1 LDDNDINYK
10 AFPGEGAFYGP
21 KVDFFVPDAL
31 GREWQ
36 LGTIQL
42 DFSLPERFDLEY
54 VNEEGQRSRPVMIHR
69 AMLGSLERFM
79 GVIIEHF
86 AGAMPPWLSPSQVII
101 IPIADRHVEKAQE
114 LKSKLIKEK
123 IRVEIDSRN
132 ERMNSKI
139 REAQMNKIPYMV
151 ILGDKEIE
159 SEVVSIRLRTGENLQ
174 SIPIEDFISS
184 VKKNIDNRMVEL
196 WQ

>member
-1 LDDNDINYK
+1 MNGK
-10 AFPGEGAFYGP
+10 
-21 KVDFFVPDAL
+21 
-31 GREWQ
+31 

-86 AGAMPPWLSPSQVII
+86 AGVMPPWLSPSQVII
-101 IPIADRHVEKAQE
+101 IPIADRHAEKAQE

-123 IRVEIDSRN
+123 IRVDIDSRN

-184 VKKNIDNRMVEL
+184 VKKNIDNRLVEL
-196 WQ
+196 W